1 MERETKAGSRSR
13 TRTCDPV
20 INSHLLYRLSYPGMA
35 LNTVRSIRI
44 AHIRSRADSAG
55 LALPSKHMTPAQRE
69 LRGRHVE
76 NLVATP

>member
-1 MERETKAGSRSR
+1 MFIGSRSR

-44 AHIRSRADSAG
+44 GHIRSRADLAG
-55 LALPSKHMTPAQRE
+55 QTYRCGNGSQMHDAHAT
-69 LRGRHVE
+69 G
-76 NLVATP
+76 VARAS